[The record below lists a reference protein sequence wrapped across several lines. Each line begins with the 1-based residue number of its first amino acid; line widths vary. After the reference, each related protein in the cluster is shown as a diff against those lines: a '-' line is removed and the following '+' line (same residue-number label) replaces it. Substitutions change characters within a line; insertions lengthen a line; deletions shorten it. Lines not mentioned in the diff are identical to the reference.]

1 MSDYIKIDGDL
12 IAMDEVVDIEDVV
25 ADVLVADELKVAPVR
40 SMAWYLLGGPLAGLA
55 ELVATAETEPVTKR
69 MHCLA
74 ITFIDGSVLQVPY
87 GIGEDVSAKAARK
100 ILKDFHNR
108 RHLNAQ

>member
-1 MSDYIKIDGDL
+1 MSDYIKIGGDL
-12 IAMDEVVDIEDVV
+12 IAMDEIINIEDVV

-55 ELVATAETEPVTKR
+55 ELVGTAKTEPVTKR

-74 ITFIDGSVLQVPY
+74 FTFIDGSVLQVPY
-87 GIGEDVSAKAARK
+87 GISEDVSAKAARK
-100 ILKDFHNR
+100 ILKDFNDR
-108 RHLNAQ
+108 RHISP